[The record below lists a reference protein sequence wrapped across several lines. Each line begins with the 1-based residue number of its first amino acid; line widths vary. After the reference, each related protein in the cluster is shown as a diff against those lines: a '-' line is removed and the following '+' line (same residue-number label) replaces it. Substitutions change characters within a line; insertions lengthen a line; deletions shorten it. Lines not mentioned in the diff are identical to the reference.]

1 MIRTPDIKAEFIKN
15 IKKMDLMALLNFY
28 HQISMPYNQD
38 MQGQIL
44 IYNELEARI
53 KAGGR

>member
-15 IKKMDLMALLNFY
+15 IKKMDLITLLNFY
-28 HQISMPYNQD
+28 AQESRLCD